1 MLSRGHV
8 NPRRGISVS
17 SRWGWGPSA
26 SERKLGWMGRTSWT
40 VFIAIAVALSSCS
53 NKPPENKDYASRL
66 TGERQSKNAQFM
78 AEGEPVPKSRKAK
91 LLPLAYF
98 PIDPDYN
105 VPAALKPAGSET
117 IVQMPTSTGALRRT
131 RIVGT
136 LEFVLKGQPLKLT
149 ASVDAEA
156 PNLDHL
162 AVMFTDLTSGAE
174 TYPGGRYIDLDR
186 NGSGI
191 YELDFNRA
199 YNPYCYYNESYEC
212 PYPPPENRLKVP
224 IRVGERLKSEGKS

>member
-1 MLSRGHV
+1 MGR
-8 NPRRGISVS
+8 
-17 SRWGWGPSA
+17 
-26 SERKLGWMGRTSWT
+26 LGWRVKTMRMRMFFPALPALPALT
-40 VFIAIAVALSSCS
+40 IAIAVALSACS

-66 TGERQSKNAQFM
+66 AGERQAKDAQFM
-78 AEGEPVPKSRKAK
+78 EENEPVPKSRKAK

-105 VPAALKPAGSET
+105 VPAALKPAEKET
-117 IVQMPTSTGALRRT
+117 VVQMPTSTGAQRLT

-149 ASVDAEA
+149 ATVDAA
-156 PNLDHL
+156 ATNLDHL
-162 AVMFTDLTSGAE
+162 SVMFTDLTSGAE
-174 TYPGGRYIDLDR
+174 TYPGGRYIEFDR

-199 YNPYCYYNESYEC
+199 FNPYCYYNESYEC
-212 PYPPPENRLKVP
+212 PFPPQENRLKVP
-224 IRVGERLKSEGKS
+224 LRVGERLKSDGKS

>member
-1 MLSRGHV
+1 MPSRGHAK
-8 NPRRGISVS
+8 PRRGISVS

-26 SERKLGWMGRTSWT
+26 SERKLGWMGRIGWS
-40 VFIAIAVALSSCS
+40 VIIAIAMALSACS

-66 TGERQSKNAQFM
+66 TAERQAKDAQFM
-78 AEGEPVPKSRKAK
+78 EENEPVPKSRKAK

-105 VPAALKPAGSET
+105 VPAALTPAEKET
-117 IVQMPTSTGALRRT
+117 VVQMPTSTGALRLT

-136 LEFVLKGQPLKLT
+136 LEFVLKGQPLKLV
-149 ASVDAEA
+149 ASVDKEA

-162 AVMFTDLTSGAE
+162 TVMFTDLTSGAE
-174 TYPGGRYIDLDR
+174 TYPGGRYIEFDR

-199 YNPYCYYNESYEC
+199 FNPYCYYNESYEC